1 MSLSA
6 PSYILFNQSGPT
18 MRLTWPSV
26 TGATFYQITR
36 YEDHVT
42 FADRIEIGRTTS
54 TTFTDESVPVVV
66 YDSSDP
72 LEPYVVA
79 GWSYTVS
86 AGDSGGIYS
95 GTTRRRQMVQPTVAD
110 VQSFTITKP
119 ILADGTSYAY
129 DQITYGSTDSNSQE
143 VRDSVWIAYLRTI
156 QT

>member
-1 MSLSA
+1 
-6 PSYILFNQSGPT
+6 

-66 YDSSDP
+66 YDTTDP
-72 LEPYVVA
+72 DIPYVVA

-95 GTTRRRQMVQPTVAD
+95 GTTRRRQMVRPTVAD

-119 ILADGTSYAY
+119 ILAGLIFRPPD
-129 DQITYGSTDSNSQE
+129 
-143 VRDSVWIAYLRTI
+143 
-156 QT
+156 